1 VQVHRIVEQGEEG
14 FVDSYG
20 NPLPPCI
27 VMEKGES
34 LDLWAA
40 STGDGLDMVTGL
52 QVPPFCH
59 LTVNT

>member
-1 VQVHRIVEQGEEG
+1 MQVHRIVDAGEADFADAHGEA
-14 FVDSYG
+14 
-20 NPLPPCI
+20 LPPCI

-52 QVPPFCH
+52 QVPSSPLH
-59 LTVNT
+59 H